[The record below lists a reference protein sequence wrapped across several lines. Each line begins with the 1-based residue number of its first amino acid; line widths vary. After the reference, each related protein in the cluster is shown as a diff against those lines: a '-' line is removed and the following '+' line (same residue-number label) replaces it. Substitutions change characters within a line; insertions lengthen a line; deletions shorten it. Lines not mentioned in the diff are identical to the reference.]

1 MSSQVKM
8 LINKSPWQRS
18 WMLTELFCRLGD
30 EEPNIGSS
38 SKLVRMVNKIDLQLC
53 QYDQMARLFVQ
64 YFGHFQYWNFV
75 H

>member
-1 MSSQVKM
+1 
-8 LINKSPWQRS
+8 
-18 WMLTELFCRLGD
+18 MLTELFCRLGD

-64 YFGHFQYWNFV
+64 YFGHFQY
-75 H
+75 